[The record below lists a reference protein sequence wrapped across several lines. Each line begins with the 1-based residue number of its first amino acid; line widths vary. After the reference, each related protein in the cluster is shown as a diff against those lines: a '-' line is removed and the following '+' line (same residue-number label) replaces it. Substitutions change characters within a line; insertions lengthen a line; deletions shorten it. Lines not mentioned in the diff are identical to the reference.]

1 LMSTG
6 LMKRGRLIV
15 FSGLDG
21 AGKSTQIRLL
31 MERLESDGCRPVC
44 LWTRGGYTSG
54 FNALKS
60 ALRRLS
66 RGRAL
71 PESGHTRRRARAF
84 KSPAT
89 RRAWLRLALLDLIRV
104 YAVQVRLW
112 LWRGRT
118 IICDRYLW
126 DTLVD
131 FRLNFPLETVEESF
145 LWRALARLTPRPD
158 AAFLMLVPVEESVRR
173 SDIKGEPFR
182 DPVEVLEERLSRYE
196 ALATEGHWHVLDGRR
211 AAPDLASD
219 ILSKLDER
227 GRRPRSLQTAKAAD

>member
-1 LMSTG
+1 
-6 LMKRGRLIV
+6 MKRGALIV

-31 MERLESDGCRPVC
+31 MERLESEGARPAC

-60 ALRRLS
+60 TLRRLL

-71 PESGHTRRRARAF
+71 PESGHNIRRARAF

-89 RRAWLRLALLDLIRV
+89 RRAWLWLALLDLIRV
-104 YAVQVRLW
+104 YAIQVRLW
-112 LWRGRT
+112 RWRGRT
-118 IICDRYLW
+118 IVCDRYLW

-131 FRLNFPLETVEESF
+131 FRLNFPQELVEKSL
-145 LWRALARLTPRPD
+145 LWRALDKLTPRPD
-158 AAFLMLVPVEESVRR
+158 AAFLMLVPVEESIRR

-182 DPVEVLEERLSRYE
+182 DTVEALTERLSQYE
-196 ALATEGHWHVLDGRR
+196 ALAKEGRWHVLDGRR
-211 AAPDLASD
+211 AARDLASD
-219 ILSKLDER
+219 ILGKLEER
-227 GRRPRSLQTAKAAD
+227 GHRPRLLQTAKAAD